1 LFHFKQLLTN
11 QIKQKTMKKNFYR
24 MFAAILF
31 CGAMTTVF
39 TSCSKDDD
47 DNNGGSTPSGQ
58 QGGETNQPTKRD
70 VELNFIAQKKSLQY
84 FEYDFKYVDAKGNTK
99 TIDIDENTA
108 SASIGTLAQ
117 FPLYTQTIS
126 GMAAVE
132 AYADLANPFIYRVT
146 LKDQPVGK
154 TISYTTTCHVKE
166 NATITETLQYATP
179 GVLAVSVAD
188 NIAYSPFS
196 IRTWKINPDRWSAY
210 VETVEGKTIEQATF
224 EFEVK

>member
-1 LFHFKQLLTN
+1 
-11 QIKQKTMKKNFYR
+11 MKKNLYR

-70 VELNFIAQKKSLQY
+70 VELNFSAQKKSLQY

-146 LKDQPVGK
+146 LKDQPVGE

-196 IRTWKINPDRWSAY
+196 IRTWKITPDRWSAY
-210 VETVEGKTIEQATF
+210 VETVEGKTVSQATF